1 MDFCK
6 IGCNI
11 KSNKGEECTAHGNK
25 FKNLYQGTMDV
36 RKIVYIMKPNQDEIK
51 LN

>member
-11 KSNKGEECTAHGNK
+11 KSNKGEEGTAHGNK

-36 RKIVYIMKPNQDEIK
+36 RKIVYIIEPNQDEIK